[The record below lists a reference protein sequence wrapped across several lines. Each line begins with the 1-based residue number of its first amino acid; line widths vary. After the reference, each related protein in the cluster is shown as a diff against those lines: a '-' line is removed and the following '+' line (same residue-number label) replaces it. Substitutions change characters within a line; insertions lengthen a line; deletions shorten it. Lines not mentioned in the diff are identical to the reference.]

1 MILFIGIKECSLS
14 LQARESSDRMHRIY
28 EFVARDRDILDYL
41 ETCPSRCAVLS
52 RMPEA
57 FDEHGVK

>member
-14 LQARESSDRMHRIY
+14 LQPLESSDRMHRIY
-28 EFVARDRDILDYL
+28 KCVARDIHDYL
-41 ETCPSRCAVLS
+41 ETCPSRFAVLS

-57 FDEHGVK
+57 SREHGVL